1 MLEAWHS
8 VGGVAQCWRH
18 GIVLEVWYSIGGVA

>member
-18 GIVLEVWYSIGGVA
+18 GIVLVWYSIGGVA